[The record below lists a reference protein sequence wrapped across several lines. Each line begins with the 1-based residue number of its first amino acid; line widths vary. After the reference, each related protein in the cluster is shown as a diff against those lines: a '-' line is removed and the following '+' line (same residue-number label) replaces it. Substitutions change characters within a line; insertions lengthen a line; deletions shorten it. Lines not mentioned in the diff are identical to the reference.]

1 MRNPAGESSKSSLVE
16 SLLRL
21 GDIAR
26 NSHVGEV
33 QVALGKA
40 KLFIDKYG
48 LIQFDGRYQQMVE
61 KLAAFL
67 RGEKVTREDEPQQEQ
82 TRSSRTSWWEARE
95 EMIRKAREQRKAERR
110 QRTQERRARKRE
122 ERART
127 RATAGAGV
135 GAKASGEHPS
145 YTRPHIDYEIIW
157 LWKLASVP
165 KRGKAGE
172 RWKAYYPA
180 KTIREF
186 LQRGGRWSDV
196 KWNIQHGY
204 MRADY
209 AER

>member
-1 MRNPAGESSKSSLVE
+1 MRNPAGTSSKENLVE

-48 LIQFDGRYQQMVE
+48 LMQFDGRYQQMVE

-67 RGEKVTREDEPQQEQ
+67 RGEKVTREEEPKREDPFAGFGAGFDPF
-82 TRSSRTSWWEARE
+82 ARH
-95 EMIRKAREQRKAERR
+95 KREQERRR
-110 QRTQERRARKRE
+110 QREAARGAYRQARQQRAERQRE
-122 ERART
+122 EKRQQRQSQRA
-127 RATAGAGV
+127 A
-135 GAKASGEHPS
+135 
-145 YTRPHIDYEIIW
+145 RPDAPIYHRPRVDDEIIW
-157 LWKLASVP
+157 LWTLQFVP

-180 KTIREF
+180 KTVREF
-186 LQRGGRWSDV
+186 LKCGGRWSDV

-204 MRADY
+204 MKIR
-209 AER
+209 ENE